1 MAAVFTTPQKTVFG
15 KGALQNA
22 ASDLAAL
29 GRKPLIVTGNI
40 VRKGDAFAHLTA
52 VLHEHAMEYAVF
64 SDLPSEPDDEMVEQG
79 AALYRAEGCDCLIG
93 VGGGTPLDTAK
104 AIGIRLALP
113 GGVCAHAGQS
123 ITAPLPPMA
132 LIPTTAGTGS
142 EATQYTVIT
151 ERASGAKLLLKGP
164 SLLPR
169 LAVVDE
175 TYTYSTPPALTA
187 ATGVDALTHA
197 VEAYTSRK
205 ATPLT
210 DPFAVDAIRRILHDL
225 PAAFTD
231 GQNQAARAS
240 MSIAAYE
247 AGVCIN
253 NASVTLVHGMSRP
266 IGAHFHVTHG
276 LSNAMLLLPCLRFAA
291 EGAPARFAGLAHT
304 LRIADPEESNSYA
317 VDTLMD
323 ALDKLLKTLQIPTLS
338 AYGVPEAEYRKA
350 IPRMAEEAL
359 QSGSPANTLRDVT
372 LKDVITLY
380 ETLYN

>member
-1 MAAVFTTPQKTVFG
+1 MAALFTTPQKTYFG
-15 KGALQNA
+15 KGALLDA
-22 ASDLAAL
+22 TAELAAL
-29 GRKPLIVTGNI
+29 GRKPLIVTGNV
-40 VRKGDAFAHLTA
+40 VRKGEAFTQLTA
-52 VLHEHAMEYAVF
+52 ILNAQAMTSAVF
-64 SDLPSEPDDEMVEQG
+64 CDLPTEPDDDMVERG
-79 AALYRAEGCDCLIG
+79 ADLYRAEACDCLIG

-113 GGVCAHAGQS
+113 GGVCTHAGQS
-123 ITAPLPPMA
+123 ITATLPPMA

-210 DPFAVDAIRRILHDL
+210 DSFAVDAARRILHDL
-225 PAAFTD
+225 PAAYTD
-231 GQNQAARAS
+231 GYSQEARAS

-266 IGAHFHVTHG
+266 IGAHFHVSHG
-276 LSNAMLLLPCLRFAA
+276 LSNAMLLLPCLQFAAQGAIGRFAN
-291 EGAPARFAGLAHT
+291 LAHS
-304 LRIADPEESNSYA
+304 LRIADPQESDSYA
-317 VDTLMD
+317 VESLLD
-323 ALDKLLKTLQIPTLS
+323 ALDSLLKKLQIPTLA
-338 AYGVPEAEYRKA
+338 AYGVPEAAYRQI
-350 IPRMAEEAL
+350 IPQMAAEAL
-359 QSGSPANTLRDVT
+359 QSGSPSNTLRTVT
-372 LKDVITLY
+372 LEDVIALY
-380 ETLYN
+380 ESIYA

>member
-1 MAAVFTTPQKTVFG
+1 MAALFTTPQKTYFG
-15 KGALQNA
+15 KGALLDA
-22 ASDLAAL
+22 TAELAAL
-29 GRKPLIVTGNI
+29 GRKPLIVTGNV
-40 VRKGDAFAHLTA
+40 VRKGEAFTQLTA
-52 VLHEHAMEYAVF
+52 ILNAQAMTYAVF
-64 SDLPSEPDDEMVEQG
+64 CDLPTEPDDDMVERG
-79 AALYRAEGCDCLIG
+79 ADLYRAEACDCLIG

-113 GGVCAHAGQS
+113 GGVCTHAGQS
-123 ITAPLPPMA
+123 ITATLPPMA

-210 DPFAVDAIRRILHDL
+210 DSFAVDAARRILHDL
-225 PAAFTD
+225 PAAYTD
-231 GQNQAARAS
+231 GYNQEARAS

-266 IGAHFHVTHG
+266 IGAHFHVSHG

-291 EGAPARFAGLAHT
+291 QGAIGRFANLAHS
-304 LRIADPEESNSYA
+304 LRIADPQESDSYA
-317 VDTLMD
+317 VESLLD
-323 ALDKLLKTLQIPTLS
+323 ALDSLLKKLQIPTLA
-338 AYGVPEAEYRKA
+338 AYGVPEAAYRQI
-350 IPRMAEEAL
+350 IPQMAAEAL
-359 QSGSPANTLRDVT
+359 QSGSPSNTLRTVT
-372 LKDVITLY
+372 LEDVIALY
-380 ETLYN
+380 ESIYA

>member
-1 MAAVFTTPQKTVFG
+1 MAAVFTTPQKTIFG

-64 SDLPSEPDDEMVEQG
+64 SDLPSEPDDDMVEQG
-79 AALYRAEGCDCLIG
+79 ASLYRAEGCDYLIG

-113 GGVCAHAGQS
+113 GGVCTHAGQS
-123 ITAPLPPMA
+123 VTAPLPPMA

-210 DPFAVDAIRRILHDL
+210 DPYAVDSTRRILHDL
-225 PAAFTD
+225 PVAFAD

-266 IGAHFHVTHG
+266 IGAHFHVPHG

-317 VDTLMD
+317 VETLMN
-323 ALDKLLKTLQIPTLS
+323 ALGELLKALQIPTLS
-338 AYGVPEAEYRKA
+338 AYGVPEAEYRKT
-350 IPRMAEEAL
+350 IPRMAEEAIL
-359 QSGSPANTLRDVT
+359 SGSPANTLREVT
-372 LKDVITLY
+372 LKDVMTLY
-380 ETLYN
+380 ETLYT